1 MRQHLHR
8 GAAPA
13 QRKKLEDP
21 LNASWEDLRA
31 FLLCTRHQ
39 SFRNAAEVLGLTGT
53 TLMRKID
60 RLEEELGFKL
70 FLRDQTGL
78 SLSDE
83 GRALLFDVE
92 QMERLSFNIFR
103 RASMSTEIN
112 GSVRV
117 AVTEGP
123 GLSWI
128 LPRLVDFQKTYRKIT
143 VDLRCAME
151 QADVSRLEA
160 DISIQLARPSNPDL
174 IVTKLGRLHIYAF
187 ASEAYREVY
196 GLPKSLPELKN
207 HRIVKQHGVQLDE
220 TGYARILGLESLEGI
235 VGISTNSSVAVL
247 YAVERGAGIGFLPTS
262 VVALGAPL
270 VAIDLAINYHMDL
283 WLIYHKEFRNSDRHK
298 IVINWLKKIFDPKAY
313 PCFRDEFIHPNDLM
327 PLMAEQ
333 RRDFGLQGYA
343 AAGLALEHGI
353 D

>member
-1 MRQHLHR
+1 MTGMPQDLHR
-8 GAAPA
+8 GAAPM
-13 QRKKLEDP
+13 QRRKLGEN

-70 FLRDQTGL
+70 FLRDQSGL

-83 GRALLFDVE
+83 GRTLLLDVE
-92 QMERLSFNIFR
+92 QMERLSFNVFR
-103 RASMSTEIN
+103 RASMSTDIN

-123 GLSWI
+123 GNFWI
-128 LPRLVDFQKTYRKIT
+128 LPRLIDFQKTYRKIM

-160 DISIQLARPSNPDL
+160 DISLQLERPTNPDL
-174 IVTKLGRLHIYAF
+174 IVTKLGRLHIYTF
-187 ASEAYREVY
+187 ASEAYRDAY
-196 GLPKSLPELKN
+196 GLPKSLSDLKN
-207 HRIVKQHGVQLDE
+207 HRIVRQHGVQLDE
-220 TGYARILGLESLEGI
+220 TGYARVLGLESLEGV

-247 YAVERGAGIGFLPTS
+247 YAIERGAGVGFLPTS
-262 VVALGAPL
+262 AIALGAPL
-270 VAIDLAINYHMDL
+270 VAIDLGINYHMDL
-283 WLIYHKEFRNSDRHK
+283 WLTYHKEFRNSDRHK
-298 IVINWLKKIFDPKAY
+298 IVIDWLKSIFDPKVYA
-313 PCFRDEFIHPNDLM
+313 CFRDEFIHPHDLLSM
-327 PLMAEQ
+327 MVASRENY
-333 RRDFGLQGYA
+333 GLQGYA
-343 AAGLALEHGI
+343 APKPL
-353 D
+353 

>member
-1 MRQHLHR
+1 M
-8 GAAPA
+8 
-13 QRKKLEDP
+13 QRRKIGEN

-70 FLRDQTGL
+70 FLRDQSGL

-92 QMERLSFNIFR
+92 QMERLSFNVFR
-103 RASMSTEIN
+103 RASMSTDIN

-123 GLSWI
+123 GNFWV
-128 LPRLVDFQKTYRKIT
+128 LPRLIDFQRTYRKIM
-143 VDLRCAME
+143 VDLRCAMD

-160 DISIQLARPSNPDL
+160 DISIQLERPTNPDL
-174 IVTKLGRLHIYAF
+174 IVTKLGRLHIYTF
-187 ASEAYREVY
+187 ASEAYRDAY
-196 GLPKSLPELKN
+196 GLPKSLSDLRN

-220 TGYARILGLESLEGI
+220 TGYARILGLQSLEGV

-247 YAVERGAGIGFLPTS
+247 YAIERGAGVGFLPTS
-262 VVALGAPL
+262 AIALGAPL
-270 VAIDLAINYHMDL
+270 VAIDLGINYHMDL
-283 WLIYHKEFRNSDRHK
+283 WLTYHKEFRNSDRHK
-298 IVINWLKKIFDPKAY
+298 IVIDWLKSIFDPKVYA
-313 PCFRDEFIHPNDLM
+313 CFRDEFIHPNDLASM
-327 PLMAEQ
+327 MVGSREN
-333 RRDFGLQGYA
+333 FGLQGYA
-343 AAGLALEHGI
+343 APKPF
-353 D
+353 

>member
-1 MRQHLHR
+1 M
-8 GAAPA
+8 
-13 QRKKLEDP
+13 QRKKIDDT

-31 FLLCTRHQ
+31 FLLCARHQ
-39 SFRNAAEVLGLTGT
+39 SFRNAAEILGLTGT

-60 RLEEELGFKL
+60 RLEEELGCKL
-70 FLRDQTGL
+70 FLRDQSGL

-103 RASMSTEIN
+103 RASMSTDVN
-112 GSVRV
+112 GTVRV

-123 GLSWI
+123 GNFWV
-128 LPRLVDFQKTYRKIT
+128 LPRLIDFQKTYRKIM

-160 DISIQLARPSNPDL
+160 DISIQLERPTNPDL
-174 IVTKLGRLHIYAF
+174 IAAKLGRLHIYTF
-187 ASEAYREVY
+187 ASEEYCEAY
-196 GLPKSLPELKN
+196 GLPKSLSDLKN

-247 YAVERGAGIGFLPTS
+247 YAIERGAGIGFLPTS
-262 VVALGAPL
+262 AIALGAGI
-270 VAIDLAINYHMDL
+270 VAIDLGINYHMDL
-283 WLIYHKEFRNSDRHK
+283 WLTYHKEFRNSDRHK
-298 IVINWLKKIFDPKAY
+298 IVINWLKSIFDPKVYA
-313 PCFRDEFIHPNDLM
+313 CFRDEFIHPNDLIPM
-327 PLMAEQ
+327 MAASREN
-333 RRDFGLQGYA
+333 FGLQGYV
-343 AAGLALEHGI
+343 AGSPA
-353 D
+353 